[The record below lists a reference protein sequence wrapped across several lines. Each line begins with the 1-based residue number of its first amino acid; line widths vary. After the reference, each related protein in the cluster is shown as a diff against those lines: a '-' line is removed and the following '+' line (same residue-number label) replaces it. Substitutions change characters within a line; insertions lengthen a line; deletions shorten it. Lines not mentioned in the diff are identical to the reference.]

1 MQKKKPD
8 AQDSLFQIS
17 AITYT
22 EKIFWVL
29 SLFGPM
35 KTKDNNGITR
45 REKMVDKY
53 KLIAFHY
60 FALEAI
66 EMNEELDDV
75 QKLLI
80 YAAAWF
86 MCENIVKGDYFA
98 QGLEFKKIEKN
109 FNVGKAIY
117 ENLIK
122 GSDQSNTLEKLFD
135 GSKTPDEILEYAK
148 TKGYMS

>member
-1 MQKKKPD
+1 M
-8 AQDSLFQIS
+8 
-17 AITYT
+17 
-22 EKIFWVL
+22 E
-29 SLFGPM
+29 
-35 KTKDNNGITR
+35 
-45 REKMVDKY
+45 DKY

-66 EMNEELDDV
+66 EMNEELNEELDDV

-117 ENLIK
+117 ENLIM

-148 TKGYMS
+148 TKGYIS

>member
-1 MQKKKPD
+1 
-8 AQDSLFQIS
+8 
-17 AITYT
+17 
-22 EKIFWVL
+22 
-29 SLFGPM
+29 
-35 KTKDNNGITR
+35 
-45 REKMVDKY
+45 MVDKY

-98 QGLEFKKIEKN
+98 QGLEFKKIEKLTLKRSLKKEWRQN
-109 FNVGKAIY
+109 SQKNP
-117 ENLIK
+117 LI
-122 GSDQSNTLEKLFD
+122 EKLPYSVIVFF
-135 GSKTPDEILEYAK
+135 
-148 TKGYMS
+148 

>member
-1 MQKKKPD
+1 M
-8 AQDSLFQIS
+8 
-17 AITYT
+17 
-22 EKIFWVL
+22 E
-29 SLFGPM
+29 
-35 KTKDNNGITR
+35 
-45 REKMVDKY
+45 DKY

-66 EMNEELDDV
+66 EMNEELNEELDDV
-75 QKLLI
+75 QKLLT

-117 ENLIK
+117 ENLIM
-122 GSDQSNTLEKLFD
+122 GSGQSNTLEKLFD

>member
-1 MQKKKPD
+1 
-8 AQDSLFQIS
+8 
-17 AITYT
+17 
-22 EKIFWVL
+22 
-29 SLFGPM
+29 
-35 KTKDNNGITR
+35 
-45 REKMVDKY
+45 MVDKY

-66 EMNEELDDV
+66 EMNETNEELDDV

-122 GSDQSNTLEKLFD
+122 GSSQSNTLEKLFD
-135 GSKTPDEILEYAK
+135 GSKTPDEILDYAK
-148 TKGYMS
+148 SKGYMS

>member
-1 MQKKKPD
+1 M
-8 AQDSLFQIS
+8 
-17 AITYT
+17 
-22 EKIFWVL
+22 E
-29 SLFGPM
+29 
-35 KTKDNNGITR
+35 
-45 REKMVDKY
+45 DKY

-86 MCENIVKGDYFA
+86 MCENIVKGDYLA
-98 QGLEFKKIEKN
+98 QGLEFETIEKSYN
-109 FNVGKAIY
+109 FGKVIY
-117 ENLIK
+117 ENLLK

-135 GSKTPDEILEYAK
+135 GSKTRDEILEYAK

>member
-1 MQKKKPD
+1 
-8 AQDSLFQIS
+8 
-17 AITYT
+17 
-22 EKIFWVL
+22 
-29 SLFGPM
+29 M
-35 KTKDNNGITR
+35 KTKDTNGITR

-66 EMNEELDDV
+66 EINEELDDV

-86 MCENIVKGDYFA
+86 MCENIVKGDYLA
-98 QGLEFKKIEKN
+98 QGLEFETIEKN
-109 FNVGKAIY
+109 YNFGKAIY

-122 GSDQSNTLEKLFD
+122 GSSQSNTLEKLFD
-135 GSKTPDEILEYAK
+135 GIKTPDEILEYAK
-148 TKGYMS
+148 AKGYMS

>member
-1 MQKKKPD
+1 
-8 AQDSLFQIS
+8 
-17 AITYT
+17 
-22 EKIFWVL
+22 
-29 SLFGPM
+29 
-35 KTKDNNGITR
+35 
-45 REKMVDKY
+45 MVDKY

-66 EMNEELDDV
+66 EMNEELYDV

-117 ENLIK
+117 ENLIM
-122 GSDQSNTLEKLFD
+122 GSGQSKTLEKLFD

>member
-29 SLFGPM
+29 SLFGLM
-35 KTKDNNGITR
+35 KTKDTTGITR
-45 REKMVDKY
+45 REQMEDKY

-60 FALEAI
+60 FVSEAI
-66 EMNEELDDV
+66 EMNEELNGV
-75 QKLLI
+75 LKPLA

-98 QGLEFKKIEKN
+98 QGLEFETIEKSYN
-109 FNVGKAIY
+109 FGKVIY

-122 GSDQSNTLEKLFD
+122 GSSQSNTLENLFD
-135 GSKTPDEILEYAK
+135 GSKTPDEILDYAK
-148 TKGYMS
+148 SKGYIS